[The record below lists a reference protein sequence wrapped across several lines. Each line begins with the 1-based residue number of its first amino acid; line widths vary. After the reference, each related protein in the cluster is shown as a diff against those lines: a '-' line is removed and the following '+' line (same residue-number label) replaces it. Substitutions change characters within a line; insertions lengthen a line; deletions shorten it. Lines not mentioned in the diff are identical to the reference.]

1 MEIEKSGANDLSLEA
16 QLTGYKSRLLPFAYN
31 IVGDSMEAEDIV
43 QDTLNKFFLDHREE
57 IMKPF
62 NYLVK
67 SVINKA
73 INHKNLLRTRKEM
86 YPGEWLPVPVY
97 TEETI
102 YEKADQAQI
111 LNYSLLVLM
120 EKLRPAERAVFILK
134 ETYDY
139 SHQDIATFLEISTE
153 NSRQLLKRAKLKL
166 QPKPEAPVSFG
177 EEHEKMLQQLS
188 DAISETD
195 VEKVKTLLSED
206 IKAISDGGPKVSAAR
221 NTLVGEKRV
230 SLFLKALWH
239 KYLPGATKKFVYV
252 NHKPALVFSH
262 EAKIFRCMIFEIVDG
277 KIHQIY
283 IIVNPDKLQTL
294 DIAV

>member
-1 MEIEKSGANDLSLEA
+1 MEIDNKEASDLSLDE
-16 QLTGYKSRLLPFAYN
+16 QLTGYKTRLLPFAYN

-43 QDTLNKFFLDHREE
+43 QDTLNKFFLNHHEE
-57 IMKPF
+57 IIKPF

-73 INHKNLLRTRKEM
+73 INHKNLLRTRMET

-102 YEKADQAQI
+102 YEKADQKPI

-120 EKLRPAERAVFILK
+120 EKLKPAERAVFILK
-134 ETYDY
+134 ETFDY
-139 SHQDIATFLEISTE
+139 SHQDIAAFLEISTE

-166 QPKPEAPVSFG
+166 QPKPETSISFA
-177 EEHEKMLQQLS
+177 EEHENMLQQLS
-188 DAISETD
+188 DAISQTD

-206 IKAISDGGPKVSAAR
+206 INAISDGGPKVSAAR
-221 NTLVGEKRV
+221 NILIGEKRV
-230 SLFLKALWH
+230 GLFLKALWH

-252 NHKPALVFSH
+252 NHEPALIFSH
-262 EAKIFRCMIFEIVDG
+262 GGKIFRCMIFEIVNA
-277 KIHQIY
+277 KISNIY
-283 IIVNPDKLQTL
+283 IIVNPDKLHAL
-294 DIAV
+294 NIMD